1 MRPFNGIQVGD
12 ALGPVEHVFTTEAVR
27 AFCQVWGQEGEVNR
41 FTSPEAAQREGLP
54 GPIVPGIMTAAVLAR
69 FLTEWADGGGLRLL
83 DLIFRQPIPHHL
95 PVRLVGTVTDT
106 REEGGQGLVEV
117 DVFIQGPEGE
127 RMVTGRA
134 ILALPGA

>member
-1 MRPFNGIQVGD
+1 
-12 ALGPVEHVFTTEAVR
+12 
-27 AFCQVWGQEGEVNR
+27 
-41 FTSPEAAQREGLP
+41 
-54 GPIVPGIMTAAVLAR
+54 MTAAVLAR